1 MPAATI
7 SIRAPTSCAASLS
20 ARSDWYGSI
29 PKDVS
34 PGALAIPRC
43 RAMRPSAAW
52 CASAPPRSS
61 SSARCP
67 ILWRLISRPYPQPT
81 SVSPK
86 LRLSHIALPVMIGD
100 LVKRALLPF
109 LSLRKPENPAL
120 QIKRGALPAQGF
132 LTANFDQSVHALHS
146 CHVKPFPANQRNR
159 IRPFVSCFLCILR
172 HGMGQQRFPC
182 SAAVRAPT
190 SSPHHQYVI
199 EAPDGFRD
207 RAVLTLVAQWR
218 AAICEEK

>member
-7 SIRAPTSCAASLS
+7 SIRAPTSCAASPS
-20 ARSDWYGSI
+20 VRSGWSGSI

-52 CASAPPRSS
+52 SVSAPPRSS
-61 SSARCP
+61 LSARCP
-67 ILWRLISRPYPQPT
+67 ISWRLISRPYPQPA
-81 SVSPK
+81 SVSRQ
-86 LRLSHIALPVMIGD
+86 LRVSHIALAEMIGD

-120 QIKRGALPAQGF
+120 EIKRSALPAQGF

-146 CHVKPFPANQRNR
+146 WRVKPFPVNQRNR
-159 IRPFVSCFLCILR
+159 IPNPSSHDFCAYCDAEWDS
-172 HGMGQQRFPC
+172 
-182 SAAVRAPT
+182 SASRAVRWFAD
-190 SSPHHQYVI
+190 QY
-199 EAPDGFRD
+199 EAH
-207 RAVLTLVAQWR
+207 
-218 AAICEEK
+218 IINM

>member
-81 SVSPK
+81 SVSPQ
-86 LRLSHIALPVMIGD
+86 LRLSHIALPEMIGD

-159 IRPFVSCFLCILR
+159 IPNPSSHDFCAYCDAE
-172 HGMGQQRFPC
+172 GT
-182 SAAVRAPT
+182 AALPVQCGSLPNNMKPT
-190 SSPHHQYVI
+190 SSI
-199 EAPDGFRD
+199 CD
-207 RAVLTLVAQWR
+207 RGSGR
-218 AAICEEK
+218 SS